1 MSLNRFNRRIFC
13 LFTTHRTTH
22 IIIINI
28 NQKILSKFLI
38 MLNAVKNLFFDIF
51 HFFKNINFKNK
62 ISSVKDDIGDMKH
75 KINNLFET
83 NLKNGLFHYHD
94 GHYYDALLRFKLMN
108 SMWKNNSIIQYNL
121 GRTYFGLKKK
131 DKAKEC
137 LNKALNLKPDAKE
150 ELFIQYFLKKID
162 DIGSIV
168 YVPEYL
174 KQESYNYNIDSIIN
188 DHEIHKSKIKKIFD
202 LYNRYLGSSVVS
214 KGEENVKL
222 LELGCFTGYHGSL
235 VRSEFKKVKLDG
247 VDISQKMSERCT
259 KLKVSLGDEEEIKI
273 YNNVWQKEMHLFL
286 NENILSI
293 AKASRDKKTELEKQI
308 ENDLEHEH
316 LKNKDHFNGKLY
328 DIILSLG
335 SFADFGELSVVL
347 KLAEMNLNE
356 DGMIIFVLPK
366 SLNDG
371 IQFSIYKDYFL
382 YSKEYIENILKETKM
397 NIIDFIEY
405 EGENENE
412 FNMMFILKKVPE

>member
-1 MSLNRFNRRIFC
+1 
-13 LFTTHRTTH
+13 
-22 IIIINI
+22 
-28 NQKILSKFLI
+28 
-38 MLNAVKNLFFDIF
+38 
-51 HFFKNINFKNK
+51 
-62 ISSVKDDIGDMKH
+62 
-75 KINNLFET
+75 
-83 NLKNGLFHYHD
+83 
-94 GHYYDALLRFKLMN
+94 
-108 SMWKNNSIIQYNL
+108 
-121 GRTYFGLKKK
+121 
-131 DKAKEC
+131 
-137 LNKALNLKPDAKE
+137 
-150 ELFIQYFLKKID
+150 
-162 DIGSIV
+162 
-168 YVPEYL
+168 
-174 KQESYNYNIDSIIN
+174 
-188 DHEIHKSKIKKIFD
+188 
-202 LYNRYLGSSVVS
+202 
-214 KGEENVKL
+214 
-222 LELGCFTGYHGSL
+222 
-235 VRSEFKKVKLDG
+235 
-247 VDISQKMSERCT
+247 MSERCA